1 MSGRPIIGS
10 STFTRRAL
18 LAFAGLAVLP
28 LSNPALAGEVVDAA
42 GLKVTANG
50 PKRIVSIGS
59 ASTEILV
66 ELGFS
71 ERIVAVDTT
80 SEGVIAD
87 GHAPDIGYMRA
98 LAAEGIL
105 AQTPDLIVATMDS
118 GPKEVIETLRAS
130 GVPLLQLPVTPTIDS
145 IITKINILG
154 SLLDV
159 QAKADA
165 LSAQVRRQATDLS
178 QMAANASNKPKAL
191 FMLSMSNNRMTVGG
205 KGTAADAVLEL
216 AGATNIAGDIEGYKP
231 FSPEIVVTNPPDVIV
246 IMTNQG
252 HDAMAAKVLENE
264 ALAATPAAKSKAL
277 IPVDGAALLSFGT
290 RTLHAASALAKTI
303 HGGV

>member
-1 MSGRPIIGS
+1 MSGRSVIRS
-10 STFTRRAL
+10 RAFTRRAF
-18 LAFAGLAVLP
+18 LAFAGLLVLP
-28 LSNPALAGEVVDAA
+28 LSNAALAGEVVDAA
-42 GLKVTANG
+42 GLKIAASA

-80 SEGVIAD
+80 SQGVIAD

-105 AQTPDLIVATMDS
+105 AQSPDLIVATMDS

-130 GVPLLQLPVTPTIDS
+130 GVPLLQLPIEPTIDS
-145 IITKINILG
+145 IIAKISMLG

-165 LSAQVRRQATDLS
+165 LVAQVRKQADELS
-178 QMAANASNKPKAL
+178 QTANGASSKPKAL
-191 FMLSMSNNRMTVGG
+191 FILSMANNRMTVGG
-205 KGTAADAVLEL
+205 KGTAANAVLEL
-216 AGATNIAGDIEGYKP
+216 AGATNIANDVEGYKP
-231 FSPEIVVTNPPDVIV
+231 FSPELVVANPPDVIV

-252 HDAMAAKVLENE
+252 HGALAAKVMENE
-264 ALAATPAAKSKAL
+264 ALAATPAAKNKAL
-277 IPVDGAALLSFGT
+277 FPVDGAALLSFGT